1 MVGGVHMSAPEKMPE
16 AVLASM
22 TRRYPEFLKDLKW
35 DGLNRCYFFI
45 RAGMFHGVELD
56 GHIHT

>member
-1 MVGGVHMSAPEKMPE
+1 MKKPEQVPE
-16 AVLASM
+16 AVKAALV
-22 TRRYPEFLKDLKW
+22 RYNKQHPTANVTEEELGW
-35 DGLNRCYFFI
+35 DSLSGYYYFT

>member
-1 MVGGVHMSAPEKMPE
+1 MSAPEKMPE